1 VSWDR
6 AKGICRQIL
15 SAPPDKER
23 ELADQL
29 IEAVNRNGG
38 RPKRG
43 KRPLSPRKAIKR
55 LTKDL
60 ETRPK
65 TCYTVSL
72 EDLLSL
78 FMILAG
84 EDYTELHVEQV
95 RNTFPGLIE

>member
-1 VSWDR
+1 VSWNR

-15 SAPPDKER
+15 SAPPDKEK

-29 IEAVNRNGG
+29 IEAVSNNGG

-43 KRPLSPRKAIKR
+43 KRPVSPRKAIKR

-60 ETRPK
+60 EKRPK
-65 TCYTVSL
+65 THYTVSL

-78 FMILAG
+78 FIILAG
-84 EDYTELHVEQV
+84 ENYTESHVEQV
-95 RNTFPGLIE
+95 RKAFPGLIE